1 MNGRPLILNW
11 VDEHIPAILE
21 TWQLGMQS
29 GHAIAEVLFGDY
41 NPGGKLTMT
50 FPRNLGQLPIYYNY
64 FSTGRPG
71 PKPEVFWSHYSDA
84 VNQPLY
90 PFGYGLSYTSFSY
103 SDLKVDASNPTQIK
117 VNIAVKN
124 IGTRSGEEVV
134 QLYIRDKISSTVRP
148 VKELKGFQ
156 KIHINPGEIK
166 QLQFILTDK
175 ELGFYNGEGQFLVE
189 KGEFEVMVGTNSQ
202 DLLKTVF
209 TKK

>member
-1 MNGRPLILNW
+1 
-11 VDEHIPAILE
+11 
-21 TWQLGMQS
+21 
-29 GHAIAEVLFGDY
+29 
-41 NPGGKLTMT
+41 
-50 FPRNLGQLPIYYNY
+50 
-64 FSTGRPG
+64 
-71 PKPEVFWSHYSDA
+71 
-84 VNQPLY
+84 
-90 PFGYGLSYTSFSY
+90 
-103 SDLKVDASNPTQIK
+103 